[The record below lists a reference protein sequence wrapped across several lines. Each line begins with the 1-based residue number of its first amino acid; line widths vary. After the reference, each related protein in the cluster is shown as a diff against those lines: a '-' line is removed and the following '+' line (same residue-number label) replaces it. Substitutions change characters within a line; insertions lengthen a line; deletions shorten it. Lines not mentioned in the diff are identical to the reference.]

1 MNVMQI
7 IIPPKSSL
15 AGESEFVVML
25 NFCFYDGDPARSAR
39 EPSAKC

>member
-25 NFCFYDGDPARSAR
+25 NICFYMFL
-39 EPSAKC
+39 